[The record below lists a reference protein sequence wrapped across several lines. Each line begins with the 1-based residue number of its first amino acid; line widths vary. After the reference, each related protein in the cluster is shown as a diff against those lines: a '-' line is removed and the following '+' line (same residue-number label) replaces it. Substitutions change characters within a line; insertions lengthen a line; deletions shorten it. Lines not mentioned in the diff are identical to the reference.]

1 MSKIYTEQDVIS
13 DLGRRCDGYGNKK
26 RVSFLL
32 DVQQSNITH
41 ILSGIHGI
49 SKNIADKLGYEVVYR
64 RKR

>member
-13 DLGRRCDGYGNKK
+13 DLGRRCDGYGKRKK
-26 RVSFLL
+26 LAFLI
-32 DVQQSNITH
+32 DVQPSNITH

-64 RKR
+64 KKK